1 MRKNVRQSQL
11 HVLEVHRLAEQRV
24 EVVTHGE
31 EGNGECTDDGNQK
44 EDSCYGGNDRVGRV
58 VVENV
63 SLGAGSELQ
72 VSTHGGEKIQ
82 EENNTRRANGDAP
95 HARRTTVLQFL
106 VVARRIVMTIVR
118 YADNGNHTNDS
129 GTPLEDADR
138 FVDVVVGDELLSD
151 HNNYE
156 NHRKDGQ
163 DRDVFQRI
171 DS

>member
-1 MRKNVRQSQL
+1 
-11 HVLEVHRLAEQRV
+11 
-24 EVVTHGE
+24 
-31 EGNGECTDDGNQK
+31 
-44 EDSCYGGNDRVGRV
+44 
-58 VVENV
+58 
-63 SLGAGSELQ
+63 
-72 VSTHGGEKIQ
+72 
-82 EENNTRRANGDAP
+82 
-95 HARRTTVLQFL
+95 
-106 VVARRIVMTIVR
+106 MTIVR

-163 DRDVFQRI
+163 DRDILQRI